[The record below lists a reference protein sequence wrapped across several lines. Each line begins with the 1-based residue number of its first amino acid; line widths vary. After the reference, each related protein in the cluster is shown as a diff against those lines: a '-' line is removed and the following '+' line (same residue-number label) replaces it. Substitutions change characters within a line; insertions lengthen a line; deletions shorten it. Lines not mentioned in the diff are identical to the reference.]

1 MKQFRRLGA
10 LILTLAVALA
20 FVAGKVAAQ
29 EHPQEHPKEHPT
41 AKKTDKK
48 AQADVSMADLSA
60 AIKNYVAKDAEL
72 KGGYYLVYD
81 PVNKKTL
88 ELTLDKVHE
97 ERLSKVV
104 DGVYFACADFKASD
118 GKIYDL
124 DIFMKG
130 DKSKLQ
136 VNEVTIHKEA
146 GNPRYGWVEENG
158 VWQRKTAESA
168 K

>member
-1 MKQFRRLGA
+1 MKQVGRLGA
-10 LILTLAVALA
+10 LVLTLAVALA
-20 FVAGKVAAQ
+20 FGAGKIMAQ
-29 EHPQEHPKEHPT
+29 EHPTEHPT

-48 AQADVSMADLSA
+48 AQGAVSMADLSA

-81 PVNKKTL
+81 PVGKNTL

-97 ERLSKVV
+97 ERLSKVS
-104 DGVYFACADFKASD
+104 DRVYFACADFKTAD
-118 GKIYDL
+118 GKVYDL

-130 DKSKLQ
+130 DKSKLE
-136 VNEVTIHKEA
+136 VNEVTVHKEA

-158 VWQRKTAESA
+158 VWKRKPVEGP